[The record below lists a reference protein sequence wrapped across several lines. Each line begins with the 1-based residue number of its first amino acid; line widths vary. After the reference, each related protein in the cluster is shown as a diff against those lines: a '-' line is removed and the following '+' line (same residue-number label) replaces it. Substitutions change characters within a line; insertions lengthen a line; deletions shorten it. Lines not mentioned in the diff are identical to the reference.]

1 MHDDFDGA
9 ELDTTRW
16 LPHYLPVWSS
26 RAATAASFHLADSCL
41 VLDLPV
47 DQPLWCPDEHPTPLR
62 VSGMQSGSFSGP
74 VGSTVGQQA
83 IFAGQQVREEQP
95 RFEGFLADGGHLEIR
110 CRMDLSPRS
119 MAAMWLV
126 GFEDEPER
134 CGEVCVVEVFGNS
147 LHDGSAEVGMGLKK
161 LRDPVLV
168 HDFEAPR
175 LALDVA
181 DHHTYAVDWDATQAV
196 FSVNGREVR
205 RCARPPTYPLQIML
219 GVFDF
224 PDWSTGDDGHLVPS
238 MTIDWI
244 STRRAG

>member
-1 MHDDFDGA
+1 MG
-9 ELDTTRW
+9 
-16 LPHYLPVWSS
+16 S

-41 VLDLPV
+41 VLDVPV
-47 DQPLWCPDEHPTPLR
+47 DHPLWCPDERPTPLR

-134 CGEVCVVEVFGNS
+134 CGEVCVVEVFG
-147 LHDGSAEVGMGLKK
+147 DSARTGQ
-161 LRDPVLV
+161 
-168 HDFEAPR
+168 PR
-175 LALDVA
+175 SA
-181 DHHTYAVDWDATQAV
+181 WD
-196 FSVNGREVR
+196 
-205 RCARPPTYPLQIML
+205 
-219 GVFDF
+219 
-224 PDWSTGDDGHLVPS
+224 
-238 MTIDWI
+238 
-244 STRRAG
+244 